1 MPLIY
6 PDWPLPDNVRAV
18 CTTRQGGVSV
28 APYDSFNLGSHVQD
42 DPLAVAQNRLLLTQL
57 AQLPQSPLFLNQIHS
72 TQVVRLPLNEESLPN
87 ADAVY
92 TNEAKQVCLV
102 MTADCLPVLF
112 CAKDGSEI
120 GAVHAGWKGLCN
132 GILEAMVAEFACA
145 PSEITVWLGPAIS
158 QKAFQVGEE
167 VVDKFCQIDPQAK
180 EAFISDPN
188 CEGKFFG
195 DLYRLAKQRLQRL
208 GIESIYGGEYC
219 TYSEVER
226 FFSYRREAK
235 TGRMATLIWRT
246 A

>member
-167 VVDKFCQIDPQAK
+167 VVDKFCQIDPQTK